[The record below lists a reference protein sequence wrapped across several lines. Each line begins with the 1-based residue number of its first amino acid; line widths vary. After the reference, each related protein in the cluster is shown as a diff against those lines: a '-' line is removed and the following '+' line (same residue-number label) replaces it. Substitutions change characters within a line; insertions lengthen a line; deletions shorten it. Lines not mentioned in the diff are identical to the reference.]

1 MGDTVKKGDLLID
14 GYFEKNGERYET
26 ESLGDV
32 EIAVTE
38 KYDYKTSGEGEEYR
52 DRAKAVARERYEDKD
67 VISVSAE
74 LTAPCV
80 YTVTV
85 TYVVIAD

>member
-1 MGDTVKKGDLLID
+1 M
-14 GYFEKNGERYET
+14 
-26 ESLGDV
+26 
-32 EIAVTE
+32 EIAVAE